1 MSMYDIIRRPLLT
14 EKTTLQH
21 EFANQVAF
29 EVHKH
34 ANKVQIKE
42 SIEKAFSV
50 KVLQVRTIN
59 VKGKPK
65 QLGRYQGKQ
74 ADWKKAIVTLK
85 EGDKIEYFEGA

>member
-1 MSMYDIIRRPLLT
+1 MSLYNVLKRPLLT

-21 EFANQVAF
+21 ELANQVSF
-29 EVHKH
+29 EVSPR

-42 SIEKAFSV
+42 SVEKAFNV
-50 KVLQVRTIN
+50 TVEGVRTIN

-65 QLGRYQGKQ
+65 RLGRHLGKK

>member
-1 MSMYDIIRRPLLT
+1 MSLYNIIKRPLLT

-29 EVHKH
+29 EVSRD

-42 SIEKAFSV
+42 SVEKSFKVSV
-50 KVLQVRTIN
+50 LHVRTIN
-59 VKGKPK
+59 IKGKSK
-65 QLGRYQGKQ
+65 RLGRHMGKRPN
-74 ADWKKAIVTLK
+74 WKKAIITLK